1 MYNATL
7 ENSILISKTN
17 LTYGQIKGKTVKS
30 ILPKSTSVAKLAQI
44 LTKPSL
50 TIYLFT
56 ATKKKYYVPVI

>member
-17 LTYGQIKGKTVKS
+17 LTYGQIQGKTVKS

-56 ATKKKYYVPVI
+56 ATKKNDVPVI

>member
-17 LTYGQIKGKTVKS
+17 LIYGQIKGKTVKS

-56 ATKKKYYVPVI
+56 ATKKNDVPVI